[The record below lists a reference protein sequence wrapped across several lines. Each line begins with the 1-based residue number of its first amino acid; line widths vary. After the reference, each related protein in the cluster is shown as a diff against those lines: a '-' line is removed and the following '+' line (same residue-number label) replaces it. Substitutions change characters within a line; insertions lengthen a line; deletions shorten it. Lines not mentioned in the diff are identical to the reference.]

1 MADTEGA
8 EGPGVGHE
16 QRSRIGVGG
25 SAAPTRSRAAAQR
38 NGTSHSGV
46 SKERR
51 RSVDELAAIAART
64 MAEPDDFG

>member
-38 NGTSHSGV
+38 NGTCAGQEALDAPPSDRDV
-46 SKERR
+46 PQP
-51 RSVDELAAIAART
+51 LT
-64 MAEPDDFG
+64 

>member
-38 NGTSHSGV
+38 NGTKQVDYPHREAGLL
-46 SKERR
+46 ERTKGWWE
-51 RSVDELAAIAART
+51 EL
-64 MAEPDDFG
+64 

>member
-25 SAAPTRSRAAAQR
+25 SAAPTDPDPRPPLNA
-38 NGTSHSGV
+38 T
-46 SKERR
+46 
-51 RSVDELAAIAART
+51 
-64 MAEPDDFG
+64 EP